1 MFGVAA
7 VNGTRLY
14 YEVAGQ
20 GVPVVLIHGLGLD
33 TRMWDAQFEVF
44 ASRYRVIRYDLRG
57 FGKSALP
64 TDVKFGHADDLRA
77 LLDYLE
83 APQAHVVGLSL
94 GGRIAL
100 HHALLYPDA
109 TLSMLLIGSALD
121 GFDWSD
127 QWDASLDA
135 IAECALE
142 SGPAAANEMWLQHD
156 LFAAAREQPD
166 ARAKLA
172 QIVRECSG
180 WNWVHES
187 PARGIDPPA
196 SHRLNEVRVPT
207 LVVVGERDLP
217 DFQRIADRLAAGIPS
232 ARKVVMQGVGHMS
245 NMENTPEFNS
255 IVLSFLQGSESF
267 VAPSP

>member
-1 MFGVAA
+1 MSGVAA
-7 VNGTRLY
+7 VNGTSLY

-33 TRMWDAQFEVF
+33 TRMWDGQFDVL

-64 TDVKFGHADDLRA
+64 TGAEFGHADDLRA

-83 APQAHVVGLSL
+83 APRAHVVGLSL

-100 HHALLYPDA
+100 HHALLFPDA
-109 TLSMLLIGSALD
+109 TLSLLLVDSALD
-121 GFDWSD
+121 GFDWSE

-135 IAECALE
+135 IAECGLDA
-142 SGPAAANEMWLQHD
+142 GPAAANEMWLQHE

-187 PARGIDPPA
+187 PAGGIDPPA
-196 SHRLNEVRVPT
+196 GHRLNEVHVPT
-207 LVVVGERDLP
+207 LVIVGERDLP
-217 DFQRIADRLAAGIPS
+217 DFQRIADRLAAQIPF
-232 ARKVVMQGVGHMS
+232 ARKVVMHGVGHMS
-245 NMENTPEFNS
+245 NMENIQEFNS
-255 IVLSFLQGSESF
+255 IVLSFLQGTKS
-267 VAPSP
+267 VVPGA